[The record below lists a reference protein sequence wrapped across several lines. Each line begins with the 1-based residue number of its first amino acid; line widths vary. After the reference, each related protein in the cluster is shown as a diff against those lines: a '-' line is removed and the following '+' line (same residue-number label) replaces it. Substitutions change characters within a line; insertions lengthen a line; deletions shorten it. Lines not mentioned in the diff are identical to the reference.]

1 MTPLVLT
8 FANCALNMIDFDHE
22 PLHTLICAI
31 ECIWTKEAAKIL
43 LSVVV
48 QRKRKCLGA

>member
-1 MTPLVLT
+1 MLIL
-8 FANCALNMIDFDHE
+8 ANYALGMIKADHE
-22 PLHTLICAI
+22 PFHTIIGAI

-48 QRKRKCLGA
+48 QRKRQCLGT